1 MMKKTGLAVLGTLCL
16 LLPASAH
23 LRAQE
28 QDVEGSKDH
37 PLFNRM
43 PGYYIQQYDE
53 KEFDTHSFR
62 DANLNELNVEGHCVT
77 IVYSLKSG
85 AKEASRIQILRNYE
99 NAVTR
104 IGGTVLKSDYD
115 GSSFMKVVKD
125 GKEIWVH
132 VDAYITSAWK
142 LTVVEKKSMAQDIVA
157 SADAFSNDIK
167 ATGHAAVYGIYFD
180 TGKWAI
186 KPASDVALAEIAK
199 LMKRDPALQLNVV
212 GHTDNVGGIESN
224 MKLSQA
230 RAESVVQAL
239 SGKYGIAASRMRPYG
254 VGPLSPVASNDTEEG
269 KGKNRRVE
277 LVKQ

>member
-1 MMKKTGLAVLGTLCL
+1 MKKTGFIILGTLCL
-16 LLPASAH
+16 SLLASAH
-23 LRAQE
+23 LCAQDR
-28 QDVEGSKDH
+28 DVEGSKDH

-43 PGYYIQQYDE
+43 PGYYIQRYEE
-53 KEFDTHSFR
+53 KDFDTHSFR
-62 DANLNELNVEGHCVT
+62 DANLNELNVEGQVVS

-85 AKEASRIQILRNYE
+85 AKEVSRIQVLRNYE
-99 NAVTR
+99 NAVTK
-104 IGGTVLKSDYD
+104 IGGTVLKSDWD

-132 VDAYITSAWK
+132 IDAYVTSDIK
-142 LTVVEKKSMAQDIVA
+142 LTIVEKKSMAQDIVA

-186 KPASDVALAEIAK
+186 KPASDAALAEIAK
-199 LMKRDPALQLNVV
+199 LMKRDPTLQLNVV

-239 SGKYGIAASRMRPYG
+239 SGKYGVPASRLRPYG

>member
-1 MMKKTGLAVLGTLCL
+1 
-16 LLPASAH
+16 
-23 LRAQE
+23 
-28 QDVEGSKDH
+28 
-37 PLFNRM
+37 
-43 PGYYIQQYDE
+43 
-53 KEFDTHSFR
+53 
-62 DANLNELNVEGHCVT
+62 
-77 IVYSLKSG
+77 
-85 AKEASRIQILRNYE
+85 
-99 NAVTR
+99 
-104 IGGTVLKSDYD
+104 
-115 GSSFMKVVKD
+115 MKVVKD
-125 GKEIWVH
+125 GKEIWAH
-132 VDAYITSAWK
+132 IDAYITSDIK
-142 LTVVEKKSMAQDIVA
+142 LTVVERKSMAQDIVA

-186 KPASDVALAEIAK
+186 KPASEGALEEIAK

-239 SGKYGIAASRMRPYG
+239 SGKYGVAASRLRPYG
-254 VGPLSPVASNDTEEG
+254 LGPLSPVASNDTEEG